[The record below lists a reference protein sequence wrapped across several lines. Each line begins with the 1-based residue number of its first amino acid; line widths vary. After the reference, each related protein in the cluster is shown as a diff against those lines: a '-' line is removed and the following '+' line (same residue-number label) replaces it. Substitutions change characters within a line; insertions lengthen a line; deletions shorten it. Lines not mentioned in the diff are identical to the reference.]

1 MYRVLFLVVP
11 PLCALGQVRTV
22 TLREAVDLALKQ
34 NPDIVLARLEERRTE
49 AAIRIARAPF
59 VPRAGVGSGLAY
71 SSGMP
76 LSVGQSPPSLFLAQ
90 AVSTIFDRPLSY
102 RIAAV
107 RESRRTAGFETAAR
121 QEEVAYRTA
130 DLYITAEAAA
140 KALGAAAGEVN
151 ALETALNT
159 VRAQVT
165 EGRELPITARRA
177 ELALERARYRAR
189 ALQTSL
195 IQAEN
200 ALATVLGLEAV
211 RVAPGERPIPAVPE
225 SVEAAVE
232 SGVKT
237 NREIRALESRLLAKG
252 YEVRAAKAAWLPRA
266 DLIAEY
272 ALVSKFNNYDE
283 FYRKFERNNAQ
294 VGLAFQFPIW
304 PGTGANAQ
312 ADQAETEAAQVRVQ
326 LRNARRRVEEN
337 VRSAYSQMEQAEAA
351 QRLAR
356 LDLEVAREQVAVLQ
370 AQAEEGRAPVRE
382 LEEARAIQI
391 DRSIELLNAAVAAER
406 ARLALLREAGTLSA
420 ALQ

>member
-1 MYRVLFLVVP
+1 MNRVLFLLVP

-22 TLREAVDLALKQ
+22 TLHEAVDLALKQ
-34 NPDIVLARLEERRTE
+34 NPDVVLARLEEQRAE
-49 AAIRIARAPF
+49 AAVRIAKSPF
-59 VPRAGVGSGLAY
+59 IPRAAVGSGLAY

-76 LSVGQSPPSLFLAQ
+76 LSVGENPPSLFLAQ
-90 AVSTIFDRPLSY
+90 AASTIFDRSLSY
-102 RIAAV
+102 RAAAA

-121 QEEVAYRTA
+121 QEEVVYRAA

-140 KALGAAAGEVN
+140 RALAGSGGEIS

-159 VRAQVT
+159 VRAQVA
-165 EGRELPITARRA
+165 EGRELPIAARRA

-189 ALQTSL
+189 ALQTNL
-195 IQAEN
+195 VQAEN

-211 RVAPGERPIPAVPE
+211 RVAPEERPLPAVPE
-225 SVEAAVE
+225 SVDAAVE
-232 SGVKT
+232 SAVKT
-237 NREIRALESRLLAKG
+237 NREIRTLESRLLAKG
-252 YEVRAAKAAWLPRA
+252 YEVRAAKAARLPRA

-283 FYRKFERNNAQ
+283 FYRKFERNNSQ
-294 VGLAFQFPIW
+294 VGVALQFPIW
-304 PGTGANAQ
+304 PGTGASAQ
-312 ADQAETEAAQVRVQ
+312 TEQAETEAAQIRVQ

-337 VRSAYSQMEQAEAA
+337 VRSAYSALEQAEAA

-356 LDLEVAREQVAVLQ
+356 LDLDVTREQVAVLE

-382 LEEARAIQI
+382 VEQARAIQI
-391 DRSIELLNAAVAAER
+391 DRSIELLNATAAAEK
-406 ARLALLREAGTLSA
+406 ARLAVLREAGTLSS